1 MIWVAV
7 GGSSADRG
15 TFRFNRRA
23 SLFACCLFLSTMLMN
38 AKTLAQEKTLWLI
51 AGQSN
56 AVGQGDSTQ
65 STKCEKGTAWEYAF
79 NSDTLLPLT
88 DPAGVK
94 EFHFERANNGSLA
107 PAFASGM
114 MARQRSSSIVIVS
127 AARGGASCH
136 QKAELNNYGT
146 WDTHGNLALFDDAIT
161 KVKAA
166 EKKTALMLSG
176 ILWLQGERDANAIND
191 GKLTP
196 LEYETAL
203 TDLIARFRKALGR
216 NVPFYIVQTGY
227 FKDHPREGFDAVRRA
242 QQNVA
247 DKDKFTDVVYTET
260 NLFETKGWM
269 KDQIHYN
276 QIGLNHIGAAV
287 ASALSNFK

>member
-1 MIWVAV
+1 MT
-7 GGSSADRG
+7 SR
-15 TFRFNRRA
+15 
-23 SLFACCLFLSTMLMN
+23 FACCLFFVCTLLIDT
-38 AKTLAQEKTLWLI
+38 KILAQEKTLWLI

-56 AVGQGDSTQ
+56 AVGQGDSTL
-65 STKCEKGTAWEYAF
+65 SPKCEAGTAWEYEF
-79 NSDTLLPLT
+79 TSDALRPLA
-88 DPAGVK
+88 DPAGVA
-94 EFHFERANNGSLA
+94 ELNFDRAHSGSLA
-107 PAFASGM
+107 PAFASAM
-114 MARQRSSSIVIVS
+114 ITRQQSSAVVIVS

-146 WDTHGNLALFDDAIT
+146 WDTHGNLMLFDDAIK

-166 EKKTALMLSG
+166 EAKTALTLSG

-196 LEYETAL
+196 GEYEIAL
-203 TDLIARFRKALGR
+203 TNLIARFRKALASD
-216 NVPFYIVQTGY
+216 VPFYIVQTGY
-227 FKDHPREGFDAVRRA
+227 FKDHPHEGFDAVRRA

-247 DKDKFTDVVYTET
+247 DKDKFTNIVYSET
-260 NLFETKGWM
+260 NLFEARDWM

-287 ASALSNFK
+287 ADALSNFK

>member
-1 MIWVAV
+1 MMIWVE
-7 GGSSADRG
+7 GGSANRG
-15 TFRFNRRA
+15 AFRFNRVA
-23 SLFACCLFLSTMLMN
+23 SLFACCLFVSTLLMN
-38 AKTLAQEKTLWLI
+38 AKTFAQEKTLWLI

-56 AVGQGDSTQ
+56 AVGQGDSTL
-65 STKCEKGTAWEYAF
+65 SPKCENDTAWEYAF
-79 NSDTLLPLT
+79 TSDALRPLA

-94 EFHFERANNGSLA
+94 ELNFERANNGSLA
-107 PAFASGM
+107 PAFASRM
-114 MARQRSSSIVIVS
+114 VARQPSSSVVIVS

-146 WDTHGNLALFDDAIT
+146 WDTRGNLMLFEDAIT

-166 EKKTALMLSG
+166 EKKTAVTLSG

-196 LEYETAL
+196 LEYEAAL
-203 TDLIARFRKALGR
+203 TTLIARFRKALGKD
-216 NVPFYIVQTGY
+216 VPFYIVQTGY
-227 FKDHPREGFDAVRRA
+227 FKDHPHEGFDAVRRA

-247 DKDKFTDVVYTET
+247 DKDKFTNVIYTET
-260 NLFETKGWM
+260 NRFEAKGWM

-287 ASALSNFK
+287 ADALSNFK

>member
-1 MIWVAV
+1 
-7 GGSSADRG
+7 
-15 TFRFNRRA
+15 
-23 SLFACCLFLSTMLMN
+23 MN
-38 AKTLAQEKTLWLI
+38 ANTLAQEQTLWLI

-56 AVGQGDSTQ
+56 AVGQGDSTL
-65 STKCEKGTAWEYAF
+65 SPKCMEGTAWEYALT
-79 NSDTLLPLT
+79 SDTLRPLA

-94 EFHFERANNGSLA
+94 ELNFERANSGSIA
-107 PAFASGM
+107 PAFAVEM
-114 MARQRSSSIVIVS
+114 VTQQQASSIIIVS

-146 WDTHGNLALFDDAIT
+146 WDTHGNLMLFDDAIT

-191 GKLTP
+191 GKLT
-196 LEYETAL
+196 LHEYETAL
-203 TDLIARFRKALGR
+203 TNLIARFRKTLGR
-216 NVPFYIVQTGY
+216 KVPFYIVQTGY
-227 FKDHPREGFDAVRRA
+227 FKDHPHEGFDAVRRA

-247 DKDKFTDVVYTET
+247 DKDKLTEVVYTET
-260 NLFETKGWM
+260 NLFEAKGWM

-276 QIGLNHIGAAV
+276 QIGLNHIGAVV
-287 ASALSNFK
+287 ADALSNSK

>member
-1 MIWVAV
+1 MHTN
-7 GGSSADRG
+7 S
-15 TFRFNRRA
+15 
-23 SLFACCLFLSTMLMN
+23 
-38 AKTLAQEKTLWLI
+38 LAQEKTLWLI

-56 AVGQGDSTQ
+56 AVGQGDSTL
-65 STKCEKGTAWEYAF
+65 SPRCEEGTAWEYVF
-79 NSDTLLPLT
+79 TSDSLRPLA
-88 DPAGVK
+88 DPAGVR
-94 EFHFERANNGSLA
+94 ELNFERANHGSLA
-107 PAFASGM
+107 PAFASGLVT
-114 MARQRSSSIVIVS
+114 RQRASSVVIVS

-146 WDTHGNLALFDDAIT
+146 WDVRGNLVLFDDAIT

-166 EKKTALMLSG
+166 EKKTTLTLSG

-196 LEYETAL
+196 HEYETAL
-203 TDLIARFRKALGR
+203 TNLIARFRKTLGGK
-216 NVPFYIVQTGY
+216 VPFYIVQTGY
-227 FKDHPREGFDAVRRA
+227 FKDHPHEGFDAVRRA

-260 NLFETKGWM
+260 NLFEAKGWM

-276 QIGLNHIGAAV
+276 QIGLNHIGAVV
-287 ASALSNFK
+287 ADALSNFK

>member
-1 MIWVAV
+1 MIWVED
-7 GGSSADRG
+7 GSANRG
-15 TFRFNRRA
+15 AFRFDRMA
-23 SLFACCLFLSTMLMN
+23 SLFACCLFLSTMLMSG
-38 AKTLAQEKTLWLI
+38 KTLAQEKTLWLI

-56 AVGQGDSTQ
+56 AVGQGDSTL
-65 STKCEKGTAWEYAF
+65 STKCGKGTAWEYVF
-79 NSDTLLPLT
+79 TSDALRPLA
-88 DPAGVK
+88 DPAGVR
-94 EFHFERANNGSLA
+94 ELDFERANSGSLA
-107 PAFASGM
+107 PAFAAGVV
-114 MARQRSSSIVIVS
+114 AQQTSSSVVIVS

-146 WDTHGNLALFDDAIT
+146 WDSRGNLMLFDGAVK

-166 EKKTALMLSG
+166 EKKTALPLSG

-216 NVPFYIVQTGY
+216 DVPFYIVQTGY

-247 DKDKFTDVVYTET
+247 DKDKFTEVVYTET
-260 NLFETKGWM
+260 NLFEAKGWM

-276 QIGLNHIGAAV
+276 QTGLNHIGAAV
-287 ASALSNFK
+287 ADALSNFK

>member
-1 MIWVAV
+1 
-7 GGSSADRG
+7 
-15 TFRFNRRA
+15 
-23 SLFACCLFLSTMLMN
+23 MN
-38 AKTLAQEKTLWLI
+38 EKTLAQEKTLWLI

-56 AVGQGDSTQ
+56 AVGQGDSTL
-65 STKCEKGTAWEYAF
+65 SPKCEAGTAWEYAF
-79 NSDTLLPLT
+79 TSDALRPLA
-88 DPAGVK
+88 DPVGVK
-94 EFHFERANNGSLA
+94 ELSFERANSGSLA

-114 MARQRSSSIVIVS
+114 VARQGPSSIVIVS

-146 WDTHGNLALFDDAIT
+146 WDTHGNLLLFDDAIT

-166 EKKTALMLSG
+166 EKKTALTLSG

-196 LEYETAL
+196 HEYEAAL
-203 TDLIARFRKALGR
+203 TNLIARFRKALGSK
-216 NVPFYIVQTGY
+216 VPFYIVQTGY
-227 FKDHPREGFDAVRRA
+227 FKDHPHEGFDAVRRA

-247 DKDKFTDVVYTET
+247 DKDKFTSVVYTET
-260 NLFETKGWM
+260 NLFEAKGWM

-276 QIGLNHIGAAV
+276 QIGLNHIGAVV
-287 ASALSNFK
+287 ADALSNFK

>member
-1 MIWVAV
+1 MIWVE
-7 GGSSADRG
+7 GGSANRG
-15 TFRFNRRA
+15 AFRLNRIA
-23 SLFACCLFLSTMLMN
+23 LLFACCLFVSTMLMN
-38 AKTLAQEKTLWLI
+38 ERTLAQEKTLWLI
-51 AGQSN
+51 TGQSN
-56 AVGQGDSTQ
+56 AVGQGDSTL
-65 STKCEKGTAWEYAF
+65 SPKCEEGTAWEYVF
-79 NSDTLLPLT
+79 TSDTLRPLA

-94 EFHFERANNGSLA
+94 ELNFERANKGSLA

-114 MARQRSSSIVIVS
+114 VAQQRSSSIVIVS

-146 WDTHGNLALFDDAIT
+146 WDIHGNLLLFDDAVT

-166 EKKTALMLSG
+166 EKKTAMLLSG

-227 FKDHPREGFDAVRRA
+227 FKDHPHEGFDAVRRA

-247 DKDKFTDVVYTET
+247 DKDKFTNVVYTET
-260 NLFETKGWM
+260 NRFEAKGWM

-287 ASALSNFK
+287 ADALSNFK

>member
-1 MIWVAV
+1 MIWVE
-7 GGSSADRG
+7 GGSANRG
-15 TFRFNRRA
+15 AFRFKRMA
-23 SLFACCLFLSTMLMN
+23 SRFACCLFVSILLMN
-38 AKTLAQEKTLWLI
+38 ARTLAQEKTLWLI

-56 AVGQGDSTQ
+56 AVGQGDSTL
-65 STKCEKGTAWEYAF
+65 SPKCEEGTAWEYVF
-79 NSDTLLPLT
+79 TSDAIRPLA
-88 DPAGVK
+88 DPVGVR
-94 EFHFERANNGSLA
+94 ELNFERANNGGLA

-114 MARQRSSSIVIVS
+114 VTRQHASSVVMVS

-146 WDTHGNLALFDDAIT
+146 WDTHGNLVLFDDAIT

-191 GKLTP
+191 GKLTS

-216 NVPFYIVQTGY
+216 DVPFYIVQTGY
-227 FKDHPREGFDAVRRA
+227 FKDHPHEGFDAVRRA

-247 DKDKFTDVVYTET
+247 DKDEFTSVVYTET
-260 NLFETKGWM
+260 DLFEAKGWM

-276 QIGLNHIGAAV
+276 QTGLNHIGAAV
-287 ASALSNFK
+287 ADALTNAK

>member
-1 MIWVAV
+1 MIWVE
-7 GGSSADRG
+7 GGSANRG
-15 TFRFNRRA
+15 VFRSNRRA
-23 SLFACCLFLSTMLMN
+23 SLFACCLFVSSLLMN

-56 AVGQGDSTQ
+56 AVGQGDSTL
-65 STKCEKGTAWEYAF
+65 SPKCEEDTAWEYAF
-79 NSDTLLPLT
+79 SSDALRPLA
-88 DPAGVK
+88 DPVGVK
-94 EFHFERANNGSLA
+94 ELSFERANSGSLA

-114 MARQRSSSIVIVS
+114 VARQGSSSIVIVS

-146 WDTHGNLALFDDAIT
+146 WDTRGNLLLFDDAIT

-166 EKKTALMLSG
+166 EKKTALTLSG

-196 LEYETAL
+196 HEYEAAL
-203 TDLIARFRKALGR
+203 TNLIARFRKALGSK
-216 NVPFYIVQTGY
+216 VPFYIVQTGY
-227 FKDHPREGFDAVRRA
+227 FKDHPHEGFDAVRRA

-247 DKDKFTDVVYTET
+247 DKDKFTSVVYTET
-260 NLFETKGWM
+260 NLFEAKGWM

-276 QIGLNHIGAAV
+276 QIGLNHIGAVV
-287 ASALSNFK
+287 ADALSNFK